1 MILFNCKFRKGTI
14 MRSSTKS
21 RGLKFLVIFAFI
33 MAVCAIA
40 VAEIGN
46 EDLGRV
52 EVLTTFEQR
61 MQKRISIDF
70 RDTPIDDVIRAI
82 AEQADVDIVKSPKV
96 IGNVTTK
103 LTDIPLE
110 EALKNILTA
119 HGYGYVAD
127 KNMITIMPIAD
138 ILDKPEMI
146 VSRIYRITYADVKGV
161 EAALKKFISSKGS
174 LSSSPSTSN
183 IIVTDIES
191 RIKAIDTFIAEI
203 DRITPQILVE
213 VRIYDITS
221 QETLDLG
228 VQWQAGRNTTYDGT
242 VTGTLGLNPTTGR
255 RDPFITGLFSNSTN
269 KTLSSSSGVLRLG
282 LLNSSIDIDAVL
294 KAQQETI
301 NAKLLANP
309 RILVLDNET
318 ALFDIVREI
327 PYTESTATSEG
338 GSYTSTRFKNVGVKL
353 QVTPHVTRDGMLR
366 LHIIP
371 EFGVIVSTDEA
382 TNVPTVDTRKL
393 DTITLVKDGDTVV
406 LGGLRK
412 KDVSQQINKIPLLGD
427 LPLVGGLFRFE
438 GEDTTV
444 TELVVFITPRILVE
458 QPVLT
463 EDELRAY
470 EKTEFSGP
478 EFTLT
483 KAEKKSEE

>member
-1 MILFNCKFRKGTI
+1 

-40 VAEIGN
+40 VAEVGN
-46 EDLGRV
+46 KDLGGV

-103 LTDIPLE
+103 LTDVPLE
-110 EALKNILTA
+110 EALKNILAA

-127 KNMITIMPIAD
+127 KNMITIMPITEITQAEER
-138 ILDKPEMI
+138 LVHK
-146 VSRIYRITYADVKGV
+146 VYTITYANVREV
-161 EAALKKFISSKGS
+161 EAALRKFISKRGS

-183 IIVTDIES
+183 IIVEDTES
-191 RIKAIDTFIAEI
+191 KIKAIDKFIEEI

-228 VQWQAGRNTTYDGT
+228 VQWQAGRNTTYDTTSGI
-242 VTGTLGLNPTTGR
+242 GTLGVNPTTPPDG
-255 RDPFITGLFSNSTN
+255 FITGLFSNPTSETGSGN
-269 KTLSSSSGVLRLG
+269 TGVLRLG
-282 LLNSSIDIDAVL
+282 LLNSSVDIDAVL
-294 KAQQETI
+294 KAQQETV

-327 PYTESTATSEG
+327 PYTESTVSTG
-338 GSYTSTRFKNVGVKL
+338 GSTETVIFKNIGVRL
-353 QVTPHVTRDGMLR
+353 EVTPHVTRDGMLR
-366 LHIIP
+366 LHIKP
-371 EFGVIVSTDEA
+371 EFGVLVSQHA
-382 TNVPTVDTRKL
+382 TTGVPTVDTRKV

-412 KDVSQQINKIPLLGD
+412 KDVGQQINKIPLLGD
-427 LPLVGGLFRFE
+427 LPLIGGLFRFE

-444 TELVVFITPRILVE
+444 TELIVFITPRIIK
-458 QPVLT
+458 QSVLSK
-463 EDELRAY
+463 DELRAY

>member
-1 MILFNCKFRKGTI
+1 MVIL
-14 MRSSTKS
+14 
-21 RGLKFLVIFAFI
+21 AFI

-46 EDLGRV
+46 EDLGGG

-70 RDTPIDDVIRAI
+70 RDTPIDDVIRAV

-138 ILDKPEMI
+138 ILDKPEMV

-174 LSSSPSTSN
+174 LSASLGTSN
-183 IIVTDIES
+183 IIVTDTES
-191 RIKAIDTFIAEI
+191 RIKAIDAFIEEI

-221 QETLDLG
+221 RETLDLG
-228 VQWQAGRNTTYDGT
+228 VQWQAGRNTTFGTGTSSTTDGT
-242 VTGTLGLNPTTGR
+242 GLITGLGTNPTGR
-255 RDPFITGLFSNSTN
+255 RDPFITGLFSNPTTETGSST
-269 KTLSSSSGVLRLG
+269 SGVLRLG

-327 PYTESTATSEG
+327 PYTE
-338 GSYTSTRFKNVGVKL
+338 TSTTGNTLTETVKFKPVGVRL
-353 QVTPHVTRDGMLR
+353 EVTPHVTRDGMLR
-366 LHIIP
+366 LNITP
-371 EFGVIVSTDEA
+371 EFSVVVGTLVAGT
-382 TNVPTVDTRKL
+382 VPTVDTRKVN
-393 DTITLVKDGDTVV
+393 TIALVKDGDTVV

-427 LPLVGGLFRFE
+427 LPLVGALFRFE
-438 GEDTTV
+438 GENTV
-444 TELVVFITPRILVE
+444 NSEIVVFITPRIIVE
-458 QPVLT
+458 QPVMT

>member
-1 MILFNCKFRKGTI
+1 
-14 MRSSTKS
+14 
-21 RGLKFLVIFAFI
+21 

-40 VAEIGN
+40 VAEVGN
-46 EDLGRV
+46 EDLGGV

-119 HGYGYVAD
+119 HSYGYVAD

-138 ILDKPEMI
+138 ILDKPEMM
-146 VSRIYRITYADVKGV
+146 VSRVYRITYAKIKGV

-174 LSSSPSTSN
+174 ISASLGTSN
-183 IIVTDIES
+183 IIVTDTES
-191 RIKAIDTFIAEI
+191 RIKAMDTFIEEI
-203 DRITPQILVE
+203 DRMTPQILVE

-228 VQWQAGRNTTYDGT
+228 VQWQAGRNTTYDTTSG
-242 VTGTLGLNPTTGR
+242 TGTLGVNPTGR
-255 RDPFITGLFSNSTN
+255 RDPFVTGLFSNPTSETGVGN
-269 KTLSSSSGVLRLG
+269 TGVLRLG
-282 LLNSSIDIDAVL
+282 LLNSSVDIDAVL

-327 PYTESTATSEG
+327 PYTESTVSTG
-338 GSYTSTRFKNVGVKL
+338 GSTETVIFKNIGVRL
-353 QVTPHVTRDGMLR
+353 EVTPHVTRDGMLR
-366 LHIIP
+366 LHIKP
-371 EFGVIVSTDEA
+371 EFGVLVSQHA
-382 TNVPTVDTRKL
+382 TTGVPTVDTRKL

-483 KAEKKSEE
+483 GAEKKSEE

>member
-1 MILFNCKFRKGTI
+1 M
-14 MRSSTKS
+14 KS
-21 RGLKFLVIFAFI
+21 RRLKFLVILAFI

-40 VAEIGN
+40 VAEVGN
-46 EDLGRV
+46 EDLSKA
-52 EVLTTFEQR
+52 EVLTTLELR

-70 RDTPIDDVIRAI
+70 RDTPIDDVLRAI

-96 IGNVTTK
+96 TGNVTAT
-103 LTDIPLE
+103 LTDVPLE
-110 EALKNILTA
+110 EALDNILAA
-119 HGYGYVAD
+119 HDYGYVTD
-127 KNMITIMPIAD
+127 KNLIRIVPIAD
-138 ILDKPEMI
+138 ILDKPEI
-146 VSRIYRITYADVKGV
+146 LVSRVYRITYADIKGV

-174 LSSSPSTSN
+174 ISASLGTSN
-183 IIVTDIES
+183 IIVTDTES
-191 RIKAIDTFIAEI
+191 RIKAMDTFISEI

-228 VQWQAGRNTTYDGT
+228 VQWQAGRNTTYDTTSGI
-242 VTGTLGLNPTTGR
+242 GTLGVNPTTSP
-255 RDPFITGLFSNSTN
+255 DEFITGLFSNPTSETGIGN
-269 KTLSSSSGVLRLG
+269 TGVLRLG
-282 LLNSSIDIDAVL
+282 LLNSSVDIDAVL

-327 PYTESTATSEG
+327 PYTETTVVSGGGATE
-338 GSYTSTRFKNVGVKL
+338 TVIFKNIGVRL
-353 QVTPHVTRDGMLR
+353 EVTPHVTRDGMLR
-366 LHIIP
+366 LHIKP
-371 EFGVIVSTDEA
+371 EFGVLVSQHAETG
-382 TNVPTVDTRKL
+382 VPTVDTRKL

-427 LPLVGGLFRFE
+427 LPLLGGLFRFE

-444 TELVVFITPRILVE
+444 TELVVFITPQILVE

-463 EDELRAY
+463 GDELRAY

-478 EFTLT
+478 EPSLT
-483 KAEKKSEE
+483 GAEKKSEE

>member
-1 MILFNCKFRKGTI
+1 MVIL
-14 MRSSTKS
+14 
-21 RGLKFLVIFAFI
+21 AFV
-33 MAVCAIA
+33 MAACAIT
-40 VAEIGN
+40 VAENAN
-46 EDLGRV
+46 EDLGKA
-52 EVLTTFEQR
+52 EVLTTFERQ

-103 LTDIPLE
+103 LTDVPLE
-110 EALKNILTA
+110 EALKNILAA
-119 HGYGYVAD
+119 HGYGYVTD
-127 KNMITIMPIAD
+127 KNMIAIMPIAD
-138 ILDKPEMI
+138 ILDKPEKL
-146 VSRIYRITYADVKGV
+146 VSRIYRITYADIKGV

-174 LSSSPSTSN
+174 LSSSPGTSN
-183 IIVTDIES
+183 IIVTDTES
-191 RIKAIDTFIAEI
+191 RIKAIDTFISEI

-221 QETLDLG
+221 QDTLDLG
-228 VQWQAGRNTTYDGT
+228 VQWQAGRNITYDTTSGI
-242 VTGTLGLNPTTGR
+242 GTLGVNPT
-255 RDPFITGLFSNSTN
+255 DPPHPFITGLFSNPTSETG
-269 KTLSSSSGVLRLG
+269 SSNTGVLRLG
-282 LLNSSIDIDAVL
+282 MLNSSIDIDVVL
-294 KAQQETI
+294 KAQQEI
-301 NAKLLANP
+301 VSAKLLANP

-327 PYTESTATSEG
+327 PYTESTVSTG
-338 GSYTSTRFKNVGVKL
+338 GSTETVIFKNIGVRL
-353 QVTPHVTRDGMLR
+353 EVTPHVTRDGMLR
-366 LHIIP
+366 LHIKP
-371 EFGVIVSTDEA
+371 EFGVLVSQHA
-382 TNVPTVDTRKL
+382 TTGVPTVDTRKL

-438 GEDTTV
+438 GEDTTI
-444 TELVVFITPRILVE
+444 TELVVFITPRIIIE
-458 QPVLT
+458 QPVMS

-483 KAEKKSEE
+483 GAEKKSEE